1 MDTEIELKYLVNDT
15 DVVEKVTT
23 LLHQKQLTFK
33 QSEKS
38 LTNCYFDTAGL
49 ELRKLDMGL
58 RVRTCDQEHIEQT
71 IKTAGQVVGGLH
83 QRPEYNVDIDNP
95 FPLLT
100 LFPEKIWSDR
110 QQASRLQEQLVSLF
124 TTDFNRSV
132 WLIDGIGNSRIEL
145 VFDQGTISSN
155 GREAPICE
163 IEIELVEGKTEDL
176 FTLAE
181 LLFNHIAVRPGT
193 LSKAARGYALYNDVD
208 LQVELTPLELVPLSE
223 EADIGQAFFAGLE
236 FGLKQLQLVVNSY
249 INAPSLQ
256 YLDKVTE
263 ILALLRQGFWLFDD
277 YLPAHTKFIRD
288 ELSHFIQQ
296 LKWVDNAIYI
306 KELTNK
312 TGNYRKKL
320 ELSEQ
325 LFSQLKIEKR
335 RIPDI
340 ANVTAL
346 FHSARFNEFQLLIVK
361 FLLSPSFS
369 QEFDSKSDSLT
380 KFSRKC
386 LDTSLADLKAEIG
399 GEQPLSSERYI
410 ENRKILNRC
419 LLTGSWFGDLY
430 SKIERLEFRN
440 PWLDIKQGM
449 SELQT
454 LWLLHQQ
461 LERLEDQ
468 PQKLV
473 NWQASKVESLLSVLE
488 FSRQNALSLPPYWHS
503 Y

>member
-1 MDTEIELKYLVNDT
+1 MLK
-15 DVVEKVTT
+15 
-23 LLHQKQLTFK
+23 QKQLTFK
-33 QSEKS
+33 QAEKV
-38 LTNCYFDTAGL
+38 LTNCYFDTAEL
-49 ELRKLDMGL
+49 DLRKLDMGL
-58 RVRTCDQEHIEQT
+58 RVRTCNEHIEQT

-83 QRPEYNVDIDNP
+83 QRPEYNVDIAHP
-95 FPLLT
+95 FPQLT
-100 LFPEKIWSDR
+100 LFPEKIWSDP
-110 QQASRLQEQLVSLF
+110 QQAIRLQEHLVSLF
-124 TTDFNRSV
+124 TTDFHRSI
-132 WLIDGIGNSRIEL
+132 WLVEGIGNSIIEL
-145 VFDQGTISSN
+145 VFDQGKVTSN
-155 GREAPICE
+155 GREEPICE

-181 LLFNHIAVRPGT
+181 HLFHQLAIRPGT
-193 LSKAARGYALYNDVD
+193 LSKAARGYALYNDID

-223 EADIGQAFFAGLE
+223 EANIGQAFYTGLE
-236 FGLKQLQLVVNSY
+236 FGLRQLQLVVNSY
-249 INAPSLQ
+249 IQAPSLQ

-263 ILALLRQGFWLFDD
+263 LLALLRQGFWLFDD

-288 ELSHFIQQ
+288 ELSHYIQQ
-296 LKWVDNAIYI
+296 LKWVDNAIYV

-325 LFSQLKIEKR
+325 LFTQLKIEKR
-335 RIPDI
+335 RIPDV

-346 FHSARFNEFQLLIVK
+346 FHSARFNEFQLLMVK
-361 FLLSPSFS
+361 LLLSPTFS
-369 QEFDSKSDSLT
+369 QEFDNKSNSLSK
-380 KFSRKC
+380 FACHC
-386 LDTSLADLKAEIG
+386 LDNSLADLKVKIG
-399 GEQPLSSERYI
+399 GNKSLTSEQYI
-410 ENRKILNRC
+410 ENRKTLNRC

-430 SKIERLEFRN
+430 GKEERLEFRN

-461 LERLEDQ
+461 LERLDEQ

-473 NWQASKVESLLSVLE
+473 NWQAGKVESLLSVLE
-488 FSRQNALSLPPYWHS
+488 FSRQNALSLHPYWHS